1 MMPNAGVCSAQVH
14 AKSALASTFLYLVVV
29 CGARD
34 GRGSE
39 SRVFFKLDTEMNSFS
54 RHEKN
59 APFFYT

>member
-14 AKSALASTFLYLVVV
+14 AKRALASTFLYLVVI
-29 CGARD
+29 CGASD

-39 SRVFFKLDTEMNSFS
+39 SPVFFKLGTEMNSFS